1 MQAPGASPNENEAQR
16 GRGCVF
22 VAFILFFLLSPCPRA
37 RTVSAL
43 INVCFHIHM
52 HTVPILWP
60 ARVHPPHTHWA
71 WTPIVNLLCVTHSPS
86 ATIPYP
92 FHTKLP
98 VGKTHNFYTTQS

>member
-1 MQAPGASPNENEAQR
+1 MPTRSDRLSVDKCVLSHTHAHSPHSLA
-16 GRGCVF
+16 CT
-22 VAFILFFLLSPCPRA
+22 RA
-37 RTVSAL
+37 
-43 INVCFHIHM
+43 HI
-52 HTVPILWP
+52 
-60 ARVHPPHTHWA
+60 PPPTHTHWA